1 MRRFLQPRKVVAMR
15 DSQRPGGP
23 ELEFFSRVARAT
35 TRRQFLR
42 WSGLAVGVT
51 AVGCG
56 DDTLGPDDAFELGS
70 GDVGILNL
78 AYALE
83 QMDAAFFTQATLH
96 FYAGSSAEEQRVLND
111 IRAHEVAHRDLLKGV
126 LGSAAIGELEFDFS
140 TVDFTSLDSVLTFGI
155 KFEDLGVAAYNGA
168 GPLLTS
174 AANLLLAGKIVS
186 VEARHAAALR
196 DLIVPR
202 TAFFAGDDV
211 VDANGLDRALPAA
224 QVLAEADPYIVP
236 AASLT

>member
-1 MRRFLQPRKVVAMR
+1 MHDPMRA
-15 DSQRPGGP
+15 GEA
-23 ELEFFSRVARAT
+23 ELGFFSRVARAT

-42 WSGLAVGVT
+42 WSGLTVGVM
-51 AVGCG
+51 AAGCG
-56 DDTLGPDDAFELGS
+56 DDTLGPDDSADLGS
-70 GDVGILNL
+70 GDTAVLNL

-96 FYAGSSAEEQRVLND
+96 FYAGSSPDEQRVLRD

-126 LGSAAIGELEFDFS
+126 LGPAAIGELAFDFS
-140 TVDFTSLDSVLTFGI
+140 TVDFTNRDSVLTFGI

-186 VEARHAAALR
+186 VEARQAAALR
-196 DLIVPR
+196 DLIAPR
-202 TAFFAGDDV
+202 TALFAGDDV
-211 VDANGLDRALPAA
+211 VNANGLERAFTAA
-224 QVLAEADPYIVP
+224 QVLAEADPFIVP
-236 AASLT
+236 TVSASSLT